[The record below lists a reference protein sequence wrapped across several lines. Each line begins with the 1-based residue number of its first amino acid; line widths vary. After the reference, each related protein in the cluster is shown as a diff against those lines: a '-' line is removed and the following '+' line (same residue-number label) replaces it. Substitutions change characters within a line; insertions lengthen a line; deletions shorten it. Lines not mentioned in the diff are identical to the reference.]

1 MSVACI
7 FSFVCSVGIGPVLA
21 DNDEV
26 QDGVKKTSQGF
37 GELLKGMGQELKKA
51 GGSLTNSEKSEK
63 QDDKKDKK
71 ENKTKGDK
79 AEENSENVK

>member
-51 GGSLTNSEKSEK
+51 GGSLIDSEK
-63 QDDKKDKK
+63 QDDKKNKK

-79 AEENSENVK
+79 AKANSENAK